1 MPVPELLFVY
11 GTLMPMARERG
22 GRPAR
27 VHGTLWDSGAYP
39 AVVLTEAGGPVVAG
53 LVFEATPDDL
63 ARLDQYEGVEHGW
76 CRRVRVVTVEGE
88 EVWVYEG
95 AGCLGDGSTVR
106 AGWAHVPAGESGVAK
121 WGREVG
127 L

>member
-1 MPVPELLFVY
+1 
-11 GTLMPMARERG
+11 
-22 GRPAR
+22 
-27 VHGTLWDSGAYP
+27 
-39 AVVLTEAGGPVVAG
+39 VVAG

-63 ARLDQYEGVEHGW
+63 ARLDQYEGVEHEW
-76 CRRVRVVTVEGE
+76 YRRIRVTTVEGE

-95 AGCLGDGSTVR
+95 AGCLGDGNAVR
-106 AGWAHVPAGESGVAK
+106 AGWAHVPSGELGVAK